1 MDRPIK
7 YQQADLR
14 WGANDYSAPGEH
26 TNIAKA
32 GCGPT
37 CAAMVI
43 ASLKDATV
51 TPAETAKWAKAHG
64 YKAPHQGTYYT
75 YFVPQLKSYGIPC
88 RRLNTVNIYG
98 TNTDTAKKA
107 HKVAVEELQ
116 KGNWVIA
123 CCGPGLWTSTGHF
136 VLAYKTD
143 GSRIYIN
150 DPASEKP
157 MRECNDLKLWQS
169 QVKYYWAVDVQ
180 SGSKQP
186 EKEDDEV
193 VEDLTVTIFGKEY
206 QTKGIF
212 KDNANYLSP
221 KVFKDAGMDVTNIG
235 GEAVINPGTIKVN
248 INGKERVITGF
259 NSDGTNYAG
268 VRQVAEMLG
277 HTVSWKNGVIV
288 IE

>member
-7 YQQADLR
+7 YQQTDLR

-51 TPAETAKWAKAHG
+51 TPAETAKWSKAHG

-75 YFVPQLKSYGIPC
+75 YFVPQLKVYGIPC
-88 RRLNTVNIYG
+88 RRLNTANIYG
-98 TNTDTAKKA
+98 AKTETAKAA
-107 HKVAVEELQ
+107 HSLAERELK
-116 KGNWVIA
+116 KGNWIIA

-180 SGSKQP
+180 GGSKQP

-268 VRQVAEMLG
+268 VRQIAEMLG